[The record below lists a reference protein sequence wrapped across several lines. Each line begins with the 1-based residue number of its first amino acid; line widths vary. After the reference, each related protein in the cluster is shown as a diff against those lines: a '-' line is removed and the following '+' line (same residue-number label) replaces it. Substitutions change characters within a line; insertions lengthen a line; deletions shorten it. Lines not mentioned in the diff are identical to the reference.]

1 MKKIQKQIA
10 QYIKAV
16 ACGEGLK
23 DVHVYKLYYDE
34 EDKYVYFFT
43 YSIEGL
49 LYPRSPRKVRQ
60 IIEHT
65 TGIFIGSFMSCSRR
79 IMESMG
85 YEFIL

>member
-10 QYIKAV
+10 KYIKDV

-23 DVHVYKLYYDE
+23 GVHVYKIYYSE

-43 YSIEGL
+43 YSLKGL
-49 LYPRSPRKVRQ
+49 HSPHAPRKVRQ

-65 TGIFIGSFMSCSRR
+65 TGLFTGSFMGCTRKA
-79 IMESMG
+79 MEHMG
-85 YEFIL
+85 YEFII